1 MSYWMAVR
9 RRLAAAALAGI
20 DVAALAI
27 TYTGNMTDEIVTMG
41 DGKQYRLLTLTSSGT
56 LSISAKVKADV
67 WLCGGGAKG
76 NPTWTG
82 GVMTGHGGS
91 GGFIAQA
98 LRQAIMNITAV
109 VGAAAGNSS
118 ISGDISLSANG
129 AGSPTIY
136 SNADLS
142 VVYGS
147 SGGGGRCVY
156 RQSVMSSAAGLK
168 GTGETT
174 YPFGD
179 TIYFA
184 GKPHCAGGG
193 GGAYD
198 TSEYLG
204 DSYAAD
210 GGAGG
215 TNGGNGGIGDYLG
228 YVSAFGY
235 GTPGAGGTLGGG
247 RGGSSNTGK
256 GTAATFYGSGGG
268 GGGYHERDE
277 EGDISEYTYAPG
289 AGYQGVIYVR
299 IPLKQ

>member
-1 MSYWMAVR
+1 
-9 RRLAAAALAGI
+9 
-20 DVAALAI
+20 
-27 TYTGNMTDEIVTMG
+27 
-41 DGKQYRLLTLTSSGT
+41 
-56 LSISAKVKADV
+56 
-67 WLCGGGAKG
+67 
-76 NPTWTG
+76 
-82 GVMTGHGGS
+82 MTGHGGS

-98 LRQAIMNITAV
+98 LRQTIMNITAV

-156 RQSVMSSAAGLK
+156 GSSAISSAAGLK
-168 GTGETT
+168 GTGDTT

-179 TIYFA
+179 TTYFA

-198 TSEYLG
+198 ETEFLG

-215 TNGGNGGIGDYLG
+215 TNGGNGGSGEYPG
-228 YVSAFGY
+228 YTNWQGV
-235 GTPGAGGTLGGG
+235 PGAGGALGGG
-247 RGGSSNTGK
+247 QGGSLKTGK